1 MNLILHTLKLPDL
14 VTLLNALCGVIAI
27 ILVLDGFT
35 YLAPLLIL
43 IAAVA
48 DGADGHLAR
57 KFSSSEI
64 GGNLDSLADVISFGV
79 APVILTY
86 SSAAG
91 TQAQHILLPAMLFY
105 FICGILR
112 LARFNTMHMGMNA
125 FSGLPITAGG
135 IAVSSY
141 LLMGDGFF
149 DVYIMTV
156 LAIVLGFL
164 MIGNVTYLK
173 ARNKNMLIPLTLIF
187 VATIVSYFVNIE
199 YTHIMASVLS
209 GLMAI
214 YIISPIIKK
223 NKEAH
228 YAGKRSNN

>member
-1 MNLILHTLKLPDL
+1 MNQILHTLKLPDL

-91 TQAQHILLPAMLFY
+91 TQAQYILLPAMLFY